1 MVFKKLTFI
10 LAKKAT
16 MDSFVLFSTLWIA
29 QLFLVLGYNNILG
42 RRNTEINARFDKLER
57 EQSYLRNRI
66 HHLMISEEEDIS
78 ADADADAD
86 AEEDH
91 DE

>member
-1 MVFKKLTFI
+1 
-10 LAKKAT
+10 
-16 MDSFVLFSTLWIA
+16 MDSFVFFCSAWIA

-42 RRNTEINARFDKLER
+42 RRNLEINARFDKLER

-66 HHLMISEEEDIS
+66 HHLMLSEEDTS
-78 ADADADAD
+78 VDADADAD
-86 AEEDH
+86 DEGH

>member
-16 MDSFVLFSTLWIA
+16 MDSLVLFSTLWIA

-66 HHLMISEEEDIS
+66 HHLILSEEEDIS
-78 ADADADAD
+78 ADADA
-86 AEEDH
+86 EEDH

>member
-1 MVFKKLTFI
+1 
-10 LAKKAT
+10 

-57 EQSYLRNRI
+57 EQSYLRNKI

>member
-1 MVFKKLTFI
+1 
-10 LAKKAT
+10 
-16 MDSFVLFSTLWIA
+16 MDSFVFFCSAWIA

-42 RRNTEINARFDKLER
+42 RRNLEINARVDKLER

-66 HHLMISEEEDIS
+66 HHLMLSEEDTS
-78 ADADADAD
+78 VDADADAD
-86 AEEDH
+86 DEGH

>member
-1 MVFKKLTFI
+1 ME
-10 LAKKAT
+10 
-16 MDSFVLFSTLWIA
+16 SFVLFSTLWIT

-42 RRNTEINARFDKLER
+42 RRNLEINARFDKLER

-66 HHLMISEEEDIS
+66 HHLMLSEEDTS
-78 ADADADAD
+78 ADADADDEA
-86 AEEDH
+86 H

>member
-78 ADADADAD
+78 ADADADA
-86 AEEDH
+86 EEDH

>member
-1 MVFKKLTFI
+1 MTFI
-10 LAKKAT
+10 LAIQT
-16 MDSFVLFSTLWIA
+16 SMESFVFFCSAWIA

-42 RRNTEINARFDKLER
+42 RRNLEINARFDKLER

-66 HHLMISEEEDIS
+66 HHLMLSEEDTS

-86 AEEDH
+86 ADDEAH

>member
-1 MVFKKLTFI
+1 ME
-10 LAKKAT
+10 
-16 MDSFVLFSTLWIA
+16 SFVFFCSAWIA

-42 RRNTEINARFDKLER
+42 RRNLEINARFDKLER

-66 HHLMISEEEDIS
+66 HHLMLSEEDTS
-78 ADADADAD
+78 TDADADDEA
-86 AEEDH
+86 H